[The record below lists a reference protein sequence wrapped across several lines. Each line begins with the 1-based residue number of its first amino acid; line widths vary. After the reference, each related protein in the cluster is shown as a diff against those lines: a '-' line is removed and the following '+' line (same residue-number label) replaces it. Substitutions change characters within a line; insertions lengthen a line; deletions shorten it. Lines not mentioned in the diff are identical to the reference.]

1 MRCWMNGKATMSA
14 KGKNGE
20 VGDDAGDEVGRV
32 GVLDDEGELE
42 RRLLHLHGHASA
54 GKAGTVDDVGP
65 VKQVVEAGEI
75 EAIGAGGGLGDEA
88 GARYI
93 VGVEELARRAAGVL
107 YGLEVGAVSR
117 SEEGALVMVEP
128 PGEARGGRVF
138 EVHDGVFVGAED
150 RFGNGA
156 VRGVGE
162 AAILVGSRGAED
174 VGVELGE
181 DGGGTG
187 SVEALIVVENSEG
200 HGSFL
205 VRRDVYRMT
214 DQRAVGRR
222 ITGLGGEALESGER
236 FGQEQDGS
244 ARGTLR
250 WVLVGADGLRAG
262 WSLLLFLL
270 IAYALERA
278 AVPGMRYFH
287 LLPPRGTAVARQ
299 MTPAVTFWGDSVSFV
314 MIALAALV
322 MSILERRRFA
332 AYGLGARRLRDFG
345 AGVLTGLVL
354 LSALVGALYG
364 THALAFDAEALR
376 GAAATESG
384 LRWAGAFLCVGLFEE
399 FATRGY
405 VQFTVARGVAGMV
418 KAVQPKF
425 RQAGAVGF
433 WVAAGLL
440 SVGLFMFGHLGN
452 PGETAWG
459 IAAVGVAGLVFAY
472 SLWWTG
478 SLWWAV
484 GLHTAWDW
492 AQTCLYG
499 TADSGIRAV
508 GHVADDPCGGAGLV
522 VGRKHGAGRKRAGA
536 ADTGAGGGGSA
547 DDDSEPR
554 EASRRIC
561 SGSGPDALKSW
572 RFLPII
578 YSRLA

>member
-1 MRCWMNGKATMSA
+1 M
-14 KGKNGE
+14 
-20 VGDDAGDEVGRV
+20 
-32 GVLDDEGELE
+32 
-42 RRLLHLHGHASA
+42 
-54 GKAGTVDDVGP
+54 
-65 VKQVVEAGEI
+65 
-75 EAIGAGGGLGDEA
+75 
-88 GARYI
+88 
-93 VGVEELARRAAGVL
+93 
-107 YGLEVGAVSR
+107 
-117 SEEGALVMVEP
+117 
-128 PGEARGGRVF
+128 
-138 EVHDGVFVGAED
+138 
-150 RFGNGA
+150 
-156 VRGVGE
+156 
-162 AAILVGSRGAED
+162 
-174 VGVELGE
+174 
-181 DGGGTG
+181 
-187 SVEALIVVENSEG
+187 
-200 HGSFL
+200 
-205 VRRDVYRMT
+205 
-214 DQRAVGRR
+214 
-222 ITGLGGEALESGER
+222 ESGER

-244 ARGTLR
+244 ARSMLR

-278 AVPGMRYFH
+278 AVPAMRYFH

-299 MTPAVTFWGDSVSFV
+299 MTSAVTFRGDSVSFV
-314 MIALAALV
+314 AIALAALA
-322 MSILERRRFA
+322 MSVLERRRFA
-332 AYGLGARRLRDFG
+332 AYGLGTRRLRDFG

-376 GAAATESG
+376 GAAAAESG

-418 KAVQPKF
+418 RAVRPEL
-425 RQAGAVGF
+425 RQSGAVGF

-440 SVGLFMFGHLGN
+440 SVGLFTVGHIGN

-508 GHVADDPCGGAGLV
+508 GHVLTTHAEGPAWLS
-522 VGRKHGAGRKRAGA
+522 
-536 ADTGAGGGGSA
+536 GGSTGPEGSVLVMPTLVLA
-547 DDDSEPR
+547 AVVVRVTIPGHEKHRTGFALQVDRPR
-554 EASRRIC
+554 
-561 SGSGPDALKSW
+561 
-572 RFLPII
+572 
-578 YSRLA
+578 